1 MAGKAQKIISTLAEE
16 FNLSREN
23 VFEQGVKAFLEKQLR
38 AVKAEIFKIAGKY
51 GVVSVEEMEARYRE
65 GTLEEKETWADFQ
78 RLDHLEYRKE
88 QLEKLLKEL
97 K

>member
-23 VFEQGVKAFLEKQLR
+23 VLEQGVKAFLEKQLR

-65 GTLEEKETWADFQ
+65 GTFEEKETWADFQ

>member
-23 VFEQGVKAFLEKQLR
+23 VLEQGVKAFLEKQLR